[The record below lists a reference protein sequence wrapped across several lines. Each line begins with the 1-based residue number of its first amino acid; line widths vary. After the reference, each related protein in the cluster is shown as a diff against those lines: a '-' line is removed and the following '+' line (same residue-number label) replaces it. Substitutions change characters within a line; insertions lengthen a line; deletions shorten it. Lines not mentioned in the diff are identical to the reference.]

1 MSELANE
8 MGESA
13 AQADAILDSRRA
25 DAAAQQTA
33 GLFDPS
39 AMKKKKKKK
48 VKEEDAEEAAVL
60 TEELKKISMQ
70 SGTETRKFNDGNDV
84 VGEAGMDDLDPNSSK
99 PTVEIPTVD
108 FTGKK
113 RPRKKLDF
121 GDEDELFS
129 WILREV
135 AGVDTAVTSTE
146 SKKQRVPA
154 PWEGSDRDYTYSELL
169 HRAFELMH
177 GKNAGS
183 SGEGDG
189 RKRFRLRAP
198 QVAREGSKKTVFLNF
213 GEICKSIHRQ
223 PDHLLAYLG
232 AELGTTGNLQ
242 EGGRLVIKG
251 KFQPKGIENVLRRY
265 IKEYVSCSSCLS
277 WDTVLMRDAN
287 TRLYF
292 LQCES
297 CGATRSVA
305 PIRQGFMA
313 QVTRRKK

>member
-1 MSELANE
+1 VLRCDE
-8 MGESA
+8 
-13 AQADAILDSRRA
+13 
-25 DAAAQQTA
+25 QT

-39 AMKKKKKKK
+39 AMKKKKKKPK
-48 VKEEDAEEAAVL
+48 AESVASADVGAAPV
-60 TEELKKISMQ
+60 EELEKMTVSDPSAAQ
-70 SGTETRKFNDGNDV
+70 NSDHPNDDSASGANKYAALAAELLEDSDAAAPVIVDIPV
-84 VGEAGMDDLDPNSSK
+84 VNFS
-99 PTVEIPTVD
+99 
-108 FTGKK
+108 GKK
-113 RPRKKLDF
+113 RPRKVVDF

-135 AGVDTAVTSTE
+135 SGVESVDAAGIGLTGASGADGI
-146 SKKQRVPA
+146 KKQRIPL
-154 PWEGSDRDYTYSELL
+154 PWEGSDRDYTYNELL
-169 HRAFELMH
+169 RRAFELMH
-177 GKNAGS
+177 GKN
-183 SGEGDG
+183 SGDTSEGEG

-198 QVAREGSKKTVFLNF
+198 QVAREGSKKTVFMNF
-213 GEICKSIHRQ
+213 GDICKSIHRQ

-265 IKEYVSCSSCLS
+265 ITEYVICSSCMS
-277 WDTVLMRDAN
+277 PDTVLMRDAN

-297 CGATRSVA
+297 CGASRSVA